1 MTQAINL
8 GAALRQGILAD
19 KKDFIPAVIYGSGV
33 ENMSLNLARPE
44 FETVFSKSGESGLIS
59 LKIDNGQEY
68 PVIVKDIQM
77 DPIKQRI
84 IHVDFF
90 KVNMDE
96 KVVAEVALEFVGES
110 PAVKSA
116 GGIVVHNFDTLEIE
130 CLPSALIQHINVDLS
145 LLAEIGDS
153 ITLADIALPEGVV
166 FTHDLDE
173 MVVHVIEPKKSV
185 ADAAADAA
193 IEATADANA
202 AGASE
207 PATKDAPKVEEKK

>member
-8 GAALRQGILAD
+8 GATLRQEILAD
-19 KKDFIPAVIYGSGV
+19 RKDIIPAVIYGSGV

-44 FETVFSKSGESGLIS
+44 FEAVFSKSGESGLIS

-68 PVIVKDIQM
+68 PVIVKDFQI

-90 KVNMDE
+90 KVNMNE
-96 KVVAEVALEFVGES
+96 KVVAEVALQFVGES
-110 PAVKSA
+110 PAVKTA

-130 CLPSALIQHINVDLS
+130 CLPSDLIQHIDVDLGK
-145 LLAEIGDS
+145 LVEIGDALT
-153 ITLADIALPEGVV
+153 IGDIALPAGVV
-166 FTHDLDE
+166 FTHDAEE

-207 PATKDAPKVEEKK
+207 AGVKDAAKPEEKK

>member
-1 MTQAINL
+1 MTQTINL
-8 GAALRQGILAD
+8 GATLRQGTLTD
-19 KKDFIPAVIYGSGV
+19 KKDVIPAVIYGSGV
-33 ENMSLNLARPE
+33 ENMSLSLSRPE

-68 PVIVKDIQM
+68 PVIVKDFQM
-77 DPIKQRI
+77 DPIKQRV

-90 KVNMDE
+90 KVNMNE
-96 KVVAEVALEFVGES
+96 KVVAEVAMQFVGES
-110 PAVKSA
+110 PAVKTA

-130 CLPSALIQHINVDLS
+130 CLPSNLIQHIDVDLAK
-145 LLAEIGDS
+145 LAEIGDT
-153 ITLADIALPEGVV
+153 ITLADISLPEGVV
-166 FTHDLDE
+166 FTHELDE

-202 AGASE
+202 AGTSE
-207 PATKDAPKVEEKK
+207 PAAKDAVKTEEKK